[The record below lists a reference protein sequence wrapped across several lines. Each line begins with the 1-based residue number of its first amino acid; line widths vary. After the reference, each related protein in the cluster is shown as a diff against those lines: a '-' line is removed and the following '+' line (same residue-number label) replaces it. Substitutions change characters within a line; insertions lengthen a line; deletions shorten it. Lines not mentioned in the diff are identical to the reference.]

1 MNIRYLAA
9 AVAILIAAPAAAQTF
24 PVKMAGQHS
33 AHFKGRGRIA
43 VPSYSINYVI
53 AQRASASASVGAK
66 ARSTTILAGIDEAT
80 MRGLADEA
88 FADLK
93 RQMQAAGLQLASDE
107 EAAGVLRA
115 AGAEMMPGNMDSG
128 RDGGIVIG
136 KGIKKQYVAFGA
148 SAAPLTTL
156 YQTGGKVGGF
166 AALGKIGA
174 VGKLNRPGE
183 AIDSV
188 LLFPSLTVDF
198 AESEVKIGRTLTG
211 DKRASATNE
220 VRFSIRA
227 ESPVN
232 LQNPAGKGL
241 GTPGMFRP
249 AKDYSTDAQFAL
261 VEGAAGASSREH
273 WNSLFDDGMVQNS
286 SRVVADPAKWSGLVR
301 AAYRDYNAAIV
312 AAILQ
317 VRK

>member
-1 MNIRYLAA
+1 MNIRHLAA
-9 AVAILIAAPAAAQTF
+9 AIAIAVAAPAAAQTF
-24 PVKMAGQHS
+24 PVKMTGQHS
-33 AHFKGRGRIA
+33 AHFKGRARIA
-43 VPSYSINYVI
+43 VPSYSINYII
-53 AQRASASASVGAK
+53 AQRASASASVGVK
-66 ARSTTILAGIDEAT
+66 ARSTTILAGIDEAA

-115 AGAEMMPGNMDSG
+115 AGAEMMAGNMDSG

-174 VGKLNRPGE
+174 VGKLNRPAE
-183 AIDSV
+183 AIDAI

-198 AESEVKIGRTLTG
+198 AESEVKVGRTLAG
-211 DKRASATNE
+211 GKRASASNE
-220 VRFSIRA
+220 IRFSIRT

-232 LQNPAGKGL
+232 LQNPATRGL

-249 AKDYSTDAQFAL
+249 AKDYSTDAEFAL
-261 VEGAAGASSREH
+261 LEGESGASSREN
-273 WNSLFDDGMVQNS
+273 WGSLFDDGMVRNS
-286 SRVVADPAKWSGLVR
+286 SRVVADPAKWGELVR
-301 AAYRDYNAAIV
+301 AAYRDYNGAIV

-317 VRK
+317 ARK